1 MKFFFII
8 IFTSAVLLTFNVSNV
23 NAKNSY
29 FNEAKKLFDN
39 KKYKDSKFYFE
50 KDIVFNPKS
59 ENSYLYLAKI
69 FKEEKN
75 DSLEENNLN
84 TVLLLNPKSEKSY
97 LYLAKIFKK
106 EEKNVLEENNLNT
119 VLLLNPTNEEAI
131 YLLALLNIKNSNF
144 SKAKELIN
152 TLNSVC
158 EKMCTSKSEL
168 QTKLDSSLKSE

>member
-1 MKFFFII
+1 MKFFFFI

-50 KDIVFNPKS
+50 KDLVF
-59 ENSYLYLAKI
+59 
-69 FKEEKN
+69 
-75 DSLEENNLN
+75 
-84 TVLLLNPKSEKSY
+84 NPKSEKSY

-119 VLLLNPTNEEAI
+119 VLLLNPRNEEAI

-158 EKMCTSKSEL
+158 KKMCTSKLEL